1 MSKHHQFKSNR
12 KAMGGG
18 RTPMAYTLLFLSITE
33 INREKYKI

>member
-18 RTPMAYTLLFLSITE
+18 RTPMAYLVVLLSIRE

>member
-1 MSKHHQFKSNR
+1 MHHQFKSNR

-18 RTPMAYTLLFLSITE
+18 RTPTASLFLLLSFKE